1 MTDRI
6 KQIEKAHS
14 PGFVDRLRYRS
25 RREFLTT
32 LFLTAGASPLLAE
45 SQRQV
50 PRPRTYPPQHS
61 DKVMGP
67 VSVHEIQEV
76 AKRNLDHKT
85 YDYITGGAE
94 DEWTLRANVE
104 AYRRVWLRRR
114 VMIDVSTIDTSVDL
128 LGHKLEFPILLD
140 PTTKNRIVPEG
151 DMLAAMGAHASKAIY
166 CISSPLSWIDNLYQ
180 AEQAPVWWASTLG
193 HSTKST
199 AQGWARRHEEA
210 GATAL
215 AVTVD
220 HPYSPNRDR
229 VIRSRFYTQRAGE
242 LRPTRPSLTWHHL
255 DWLRSASDLPLVI
268 KGVLTSEDAVLA
280 VDNGAQAIIVSNHGG
295 RALDG
300 AVPTLMALPE
310 VVDAVDGRI
319 PVLIDGGMR
328 RGTDIL
334 KALALGAT
342 AVLVGRPYVW
352 GLAAFGQVGVQR
364 VVEMLRA
371 ELVVS
376 MGLAGMPNLG
386 SINRSL
392 VRLPWER

>member
-1 MTDRI
+1 M
-6 KQIEKAHS
+6 
-14 PGFVDRLRYRS
+14 
-25 RREFLTT
+25 
-32 LFLTAGASPLLAE
+32 LAQ
-45 SQRQV
+45 SQAQ
-50 PRPRTYPPQHS
+50 RPRTYPPQHS
-61 DKVMGP
+61 DKVMEP
-67 VSVHEIQEV
+67 VSVHEIQEI
-76 AKRNLDHKT
+76 AKRNLNHAT
-85 YDYITGGAE
+85 YNYITGGAE

-114 VMIDVSTIDTSVDL
+114 VMIDVSTIDTSLDL

-140 PTTKNRIVPEG
+140 PTTKNRIVRDG
-151 DMLAAMGAHASKAIY
+151 DELAAMGAHASKAIY
-166 CISSPLSWIDNLYQ
+166 CISSPLSWIDKLYQ

-229 VIRSRFYTQRAGE
+229 VIRSQFFQHRSGE
-242 LRPTRPSLTWHHL
+242 LKPTRPSLTWHHL

-268 KGVLTSEDAVLA
+268 KGVLTAEDATLA
-280 VDNGAQAIIVSNHGG
+280 VEHGAQAMIVSNHGG

-310 VVDAVDGRI
+310 VVDAVDGKI

-334 KALALGAT
+334 KALALGAK
-342 AVLVGRPYVW
+342 AVLIGRPYVW
-352 GLAAFGQVGVQR
+352 GLAAFGSVGVQR

-386 SINRSL
+386 SIDRSL
-392 VRLPWER
+392 VRLPWEQ

>member
-1 MTDRI
+1 MTDTI
-6 KQIEKAHS
+6 MQIENARR
-14 PGFVDRLRYRS
+14 PGFLARPRERS
-25 RREFLTT
+25 RREFLGT
-32 LFLTAGASPLLAE
+32 LALSAGAAPLLAQ
-45 SQRQV
+45 SQAQ
-50 PRPRTYPPQHS
+50 RPRTYPPQHS

-67 VSVHEIQEV
+67 VSVHEIQEI
-76 AKRNLDHKT
+76 AKRNLNHAT
-85 YDYITGGAE
+85 YNYITGGAE

-114 VMIDVSTIDTSVDL
+114 VMIDVSTIDTSLDL

-140 PTTKNRIVPEG
+140 PTTKNRIVRDG
-151 DMLAAMGAHASKAIY
+151 DELAAMGAHASKAIY
-166 CISSPLSWIDNLYQ
+166 CISSPLSWIDKLYQ

-229 VIRSRFYTQRAGE
+229 VIRSQFFQHRSGE
-242 LRPTRPSLTWHHL
+242 LKPTRPSLTWHHL

-268 KGVLTSEDAVLA
+268 KGVLPAEDATLA
-280 VDNGAQAIIVSNHGG
+280 VEHGAQAMVVSNHGG

-310 VVDAVDGRI
+310 VVDAVDGKI

-334 KALALGAT
+334 KALALGAK
-342 AVLVGRPYVW
+342 AVLIGRPYVW
-352 GLAAFGQVGVQR
+352 GLAAFGSVGVQR

-386 SINRSL
+386 SIDRSL
-392 VRLPWER
+392 VRLPWEQ

>member
-1 MTDRI
+1 M
-6 KQIEKAHS
+6 
-14 PGFVDRLRYRS
+14 
-25 RREFLTT
+25 
-32 LFLTAGASPLLAE
+32 
-45 SQRQV
+45 
-50 PRPRTYPPQHS
+50 
-61 DKVMGP
+61 
-67 VSVHEIQEV
+67 
-76 AKRNLDHKT
+76 
-85 YDYITGGAE
+85 
-94 DEWTLRANVE
+94 
-104 AYRRVWLRRR
+104 
-114 VMIDVSTIDTSVDL
+114 
-128 LGHKLEFPILLD
+128 
-140 PTTKNRIVPEG
+140 
-151 DMLAAMGAHASKAIY
+151 AAMGAHASKAIY
-166 CISSPLSWIDNLYQ
+166 CISSPLSWIDKLYQ

-229 VIRSRFYTQRAGE
+229 VIRSQFFQHRSGE
-242 LRPTRPSLTWHHL
+242 LKPTRPSLTWHHL

-268 KGVLTSEDAVLA
+268 KGVLTAEDATLA
-280 VDNGAQAIIVSNHGG
+280 VEHGAQAMVVSNHGG

-310 VVDAVDGRI
+310 VVDAVDGKI

-334 KALALGAT
+334 KALALGAK
-342 AVLVGRPYVW
+342 AVLIGRPYVW
-352 GLAAFGQVGVQR
+352 GLAAFGSVGVQR

-386 SINRSL
+386 SIDRSL
-392 VRLPWER
+392 VRLPWEQ

>member
-1 MTDRI
+1 MTDKI
-6 KQIEKAHS
+6 KQIENARS
-14 PGFVDRLRYRS
+14 PEFLDRLRYRS
-25 RREFLTT
+25 RREFLGI
-32 LFLTAGASPLLAE
+32 LALSAGATPLLAK
-45 SQRQV
+45 SQAQ
-50 PRPRTYPPQHS
+50 RPRTYPPQYS

-67 VSVHEIQEV
+67 VSVHEVQDV
-76 AKRNLDHKT
+76 ARRNLDHAT
-85 YDYITGGAE
+85 YNYITGGAE

-114 VMIDVSTIDTSVDL
+114 VMIDVSAIDTSLDL

-151 DMLAAMGAHASKAIY
+151 DKLAAMGAHASKAIY
-166 CISSPLSWIDNLYQ
+166 CVSSPLSWIDNLYQ

-229 VIRSRFYTQRAGE
+229 IIRNHWSQQRGGE
-242 LRPTRPSLTWHHL
+242 LHPTRPSLTWQHL
-255 DWLRSASDLPLVI
+255 DWLRSASDLPLII
-268 KGVLTSEDAVLA
+268 KGVLTSEDAALA
-280 VDNGAQAIIVSNHGG
+280 VDNGAQAVIVSNHGG

-310 VVDAVDGRI
+310 VVDAVDGKI

-334 KALALGAT
+334 KALALGAK
-342 AVLVGRPYVW
+342 AVLIGRPYVW

-392 VRLPWER
+392 VRLPWEQ

>member
-50 PRPRTYPPQHS
+50 PRPRTYPPQYS

-67 VSVHEIQEV
+67 VNVREFQEV
-76 AKRNLDHKT
+76 AKRNLDHAT
-85 YDYITGGAE
+85 YNYVAGGAE

-104 AYRRVWLRRR
+104 AYRRVWLRPR
-114 VMIDVSTIDTSVDL
+114 VMVDVSTVDTSLEL

-151 DMLAAMGAHASKAIY
+151 DKLAAMGAHACKAIY

-229 VIRSRFYTQRAGE
+229 VIRNHFYPQRPGE

-268 KGVLTSEDAVLA
+268 KGVLTSEDATLA

-300 AVPTLMALPE
+300 AVPTLMALRE

-319 PVLIDGGMR
+319 PVLIDSGIR
-328 RGTDIL
+328 RGADIL
-334 KALALGAT
+334 KALALGAK
-342 AVLVGRPYVW
+342 AVLIGRAYVW

-376 MGLAGMPNLG
+376 MGLAGMPNLA